1 MLFLRSPGLWR
12 AMKLRGPEYRRVAWV
27 RIPGQAGRDSEI
39 IPVSIPK

>member
-1 MLFLRSPGLWR
+1 MPLRR
-12 AMKLRGPEYRRVAWV
+12 ATGEAGSRTIEL

>member
-1 MLFLRSPGLWR
+1 VNPQLPILTSANPCGGFFLTGGFL
-12 AMKLRGPEYRRVAWV
+12 L